1 MWSVG
6 LVKFYAKLYIYGH
19 VSCFKGMILTKEG
32 LKSTALKTGSSH
44 YVFLMYKFLH
54 WYLFLGVI
62 VSKNLFIQSVG
73 HCISFLLLL

>member
-32 LKSTALKTGSSH
+32 LKSTALRTGSSH
-44 YVFLMYKFLH
+44 HVFLTYKFLH
-54 WYLFLGVI
+54 WYLFFWCHCLKKSSFHS
-62 VSKNLFIQSVG
+62 VSWSLY
-73 HCISFLLLL
+73 